1 MKRERLALEF
11 LLLFG
16 GAPLLILF
24 LREPG
29 VLVLLLWGAA
39 LIVWLAGR
47 GIDGLVPTP
56 GWCRGILFRFAILA
70 PLLALAV
77 LLLDPAHFLDLPRH
91 RPLLW
96 ALIMVLYPALS
107 VVPQELIYRRF
118 LFHRYAALLPGTRS
132 RIAASAAAFGFAHV
146 IFLNPWAVLLAGIG
160 GALFAST
167 YARTGSLRACSIE
180 HALYGCL
187 VFTIGLGRFF
197 YTGAAW
203 HH

>member
-1 MKRERLALEF
+1 MSRARRGIEF
-11 LLLFG
+11 LILFG
-16 GAPLLILF
+16 GIPLGIVAV
-24 LREPG
+24 REPG
-29 VLVLLLWGAA
+29 ALALALWGAA
-39 LIVWLAGR
+39 LIVWLAGS
-47 GIDGLVPTP
+47 GIGPPPADPAWRRVVL
-56 GWCRGILFRFAILA
+56 LRFAILA
-70 PLLALAV
+70 PLLTLVVFLFDRAQ
-77 LLLDPAHFLDLPRH
+77 FLDLPLH

-118 LFHRYAALLPGTRS
+118 LFARYAALFPGKPAL
-132 RIAASAAAFGFAHV
+132 IAASAVAFGFAHV

-167 YARTGSLRACSIE
+167 YALTTSLRACSIE